1 MKYDPVIHH
10 RQSIRL
16 KNYDYS
22 QAGAYF
28 VTICT
33 QEREC
38 LLGEVVNASIS
49 LSQYGTI
56 VQQVW
61 QQIPHHFS
69 SATLDAAVIMPNHF
83 HGIIIIADDSLPIKQ
98 NSSDVPL
105 KRNSKKP
112 TLGQIVAYF
121 KYQSTKLINSMRDMT
136 GVKLWQRNYY
146 EHIIRSEASLSRL
159 RIYIEQNPQKWQ
171 HDQLHPQNSSKY
183 GETSITY

>member
-1 MKYDPVIHH
+1 MMKYNPAIHH
-10 RQSIRL
+10 RRSIRL

-33 QEREC
+33 QGREC
-38 LLGEVVNASIS
+38 LLGEIVNASTS

-61 QQIPHHFS
+61 EQIPHHFS
-69 SATLDAAVIMPNHF
+69 SVNLDAAVIMPNHF
-83 HGIIIIADDSLPIKQ
+83 HGIIVIARNDSPVHQNFRNALPKQ
-98 NSSDVPL
+98 E
-105 KRNSKKP
+105 SKIP

-136 GVKLWQRNYY
+136 GVKFWQRNYY
-146 EHIIRSEASLSRL
+146 EHIIRNETSLARL
-159 RIYIEQNPQKWQ
+159 RTYIEKNPQKWLSA
-171 HDQLHPQNSSKY
+171 QLHPENPSRW
-183 GETSITY
+183 